1 MDILTV
7 ILLLAAGL
15 GLILMELFLLPGLSF
30 AGICGIAAL
39 VGADYLAYVNI
50 SSTAGH
56 IVLFVSLGILAL
68 GVYLFIKART
78 LEKMALTTDIESKVD
93 LISDKIKLGDKGK
106 TTSRLAPMGK
116 VFINDI
122 TVEAKSTVGFIEE
135 NQEVE
140 VIEINGNI
148 VTVK

>member
-7 ILLLAAGL
+7 VLLLVAGL
-15 GLILMELFLLPGLSF
+15 GLILMELFLLPGISI
-30 AGICGIAAL
+30 AGVCGVAAL
-39 VGADYLAYVNI
+39 IGADYLAYVNI

-56 IVLFVSLGILAL
+56 IVFFVSLGILAL

-78 LEKMALTTDIESKVD
+78 LDKMALTTDIDSKVE
-93 LISDKIKLGDKGK
+93 LITDKIQIGDKGK

-116 VFINDI
+116 IFINNI
-122 TVEAKSTVGFIEE
+122 TVEAKSIVGFIEE
-135 NQEVE
+135 NVEVE

-148 VTVK
+148 VAVK

>member
-7 ILLLAAGL
+7 VILLVAGL
-15 GLILMELFLLPGLSF
+15 GLILMELFLLPGISI
-30 AGICGIAAL
+30 AGVCGVAAL

-78 LEKMALTTDIESKVD
+78 LDKMALTTDIDSKVE
-93 LISDKIKLGDKGK
+93 LITDKIQIGDKGK

-116 VFINDI
+116 IFINNI
-122 TVEAKSTVGFIEE
+122 TVEAKSIVGFIEE
-135 NQEVE
+135 NVEVE

-148 VTVK
+148 VAVK

>member
-7 ILLLAAGL
+7 VLLLVAGL
-15 GLILMELFLLPGLSF
+15 GLILMELFLLPGISI
-30 AGICGIAAL
+30 AGVCGVAAL

-78 LEKMALTTDIESKVD
+78 LDKMALTTDIDSKVE
-93 LISDKIKLGDKGK
+93 LITDKIQIGDKGK

-116 VFINDI
+116 IFINNI
-122 TVEAKSTVGFIEE
+122 TVEAKSIVGFIEE
-135 NQEVE
+135 DVEVE
-140 VIEINGNI
+140 VIEINGN
-148 VTVK
+148 VVAVK

>member
-7 ILLLAAGL
+7 VLLLVAGL
-15 GLILMELFLLPGLSF
+15 GLILMELFLLPGISI
-30 AGICGIAAL
+30 AGVCGVAAL
-39 VGADYLAYVNI
+39 VGADYLAYVSI

-78 LEKMALTTDIESKVD
+78 LDKMALTTDIDSKVE
-93 LISDKIKLGDKGK
+93 LITDKIQIGDKGK

-116 VFINDI
+116 IFINNI
-122 TVEAKSTVGFIEE
+122 TVEAKSIVGFIEE
-135 NQEVE
+135 NVEVE

-148 VTVK
+148 VVVK

>member
-7 ILLLAAGL
+7 VLLLVAGL
-15 GLILMELFLLPGLSF
+15 GLILMELFLLPGISI
-30 AGICGIAAL
+30 AGVCGVAAL

-78 LEKMALTTDIESKVD
+78 LDKMALTTDIDSKVE
-93 LISDKIKLGDKGK
+93 LITDKIQIGDKGK

-116 VFINDI
+116 IFINNI
-122 TVEAKSTVGFIEE
+122 TVEAKSIVGFIEE
-135 NQEVE
+135 NVEVE

-148 VTVK
+148 VVVK

>member
-7 ILLLAAGL
+7 VLLLVAGL
-15 GLILMELFLLPGLSF
+15 GLILMELFLLPGISI
-30 AGICGIAAL
+30 AGVCGVAAL

-78 LEKMALTTDIESKVD
+78 LDKMALTTDIDSKIE
-93 LISDKIKLGDKGK
+93 LITDKIQIGDKGK

-116 VFINDI
+116 IFINNI
-122 TVEAKSTVGFIEE
+122 TVEAKSIVGFIEE
-135 NQEVE
+135 NVEVE

-148 VTVK
+148 VVVK

>member
-1 MDILTV
+1 MDVLTV
-7 ILLLAAGL
+7 ILLLVAGL
-15 GLILMELFLLPGLSF
+15 GLILIELFLLPGVSF
-30 AGICGIAAL
+30 AGICGVAAL

-50 SSTAGH
+50 GSMAGH

-93 LISDKIKLGDKGK
+93 LISDKINIGDKGK
-106 TTSRLAPMGK
+106 TTSRLAPMGRI
-116 VFINDI
+116 FINNI
-122 TVEAKSTVGFIEE
+122 TIEAKSAVGFIEE
-135 NQEVE
+135 NSEVE

>member
-7 ILLLAAGL
+7 VLLLVAGL
-15 GLILMELFLLPGLSF
+15 GLILMELFLLPGISI
-30 AGICGIAAL
+30 AGVCGVAAL

-78 LEKMALTTDIESKVD
+78 LDKMALTTDIDSKVE
-93 LISDKIKLGDKGK
+93 LITDKIQIGDKGK

-116 VFINDI
+116 IFINNI
-122 TVEAKSTVGFIEE
+122 TVEAKSIVGFIEE
-135 NQEVE
+135 NVEVE
-140 VIEINGNI
+140 VIEISGNI
-148 VTVK
+148 VAVK

>member
-7 ILLLAAGL
+7 VLLLVAGL
-15 GLILMELFLLPGLSF
+15 GLILMELFLLPGISI
-30 AGICGIAAL
+30 AGVCGFAAL

-78 LEKMALTTDIESKVD
+78 LDKKALTTDIDSKVE
-93 LISDKIKLGDKGK
+93 LITDKIQIGDKGK
-106 TTSRLAPMGK
+106 TTSRLAQMGK
-116 VFINDI
+116 IFINNI
-122 TVEAKSTVGFIEE
+122 TVEAKSIVGFIEE
-135 NQEVE
+135 NVEVE

-148 VTVK
+148 VAVK

>member
-7 ILLLAAGL
+7 VLLLVAGL
-15 GLILMELFLLPGLSF
+15 GLILMELFLLPGISI
-30 AGICGIAAL
+30 AGVCGVAAL

-78 LEKMALTTDIESKVD
+78 LDKMALTTDIDSKVE
-93 LISDKIKLGDKGK
+93 LITDKIQIGDKGK

-116 VFINDI
+116 IFINNI
-122 TVEAKSTVGFIEE
+122 TVEAKSIVGFIEE
-135 NQEVE
+135 NVEVE

-148 VTVK
+148 VAVK